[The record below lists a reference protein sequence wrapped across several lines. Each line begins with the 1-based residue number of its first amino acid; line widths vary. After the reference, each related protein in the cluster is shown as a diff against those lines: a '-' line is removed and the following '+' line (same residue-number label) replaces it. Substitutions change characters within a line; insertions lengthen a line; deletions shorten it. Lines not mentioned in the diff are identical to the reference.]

1 MKKFTLLL
9 ALGFFIVSASFA
21 QTTTGCSTIFISEYL
36 DGINNNKAIE
46 IFNPT
51 NAAKSLTGCS
61 ILIFPLGSL
70 VPINIPLQGSIAAKG
85 TFVLTNPL
93 ASSAI
98 LSKANQTN
106 VNLLFSGR
114 NAVVLQIQNV
124 DIDKIGEIGVTPNI
138 LGWSVPPNGSTVN
151 HDLRR
156 KHAITAGNTVWSN
169 CKNEWDI
176 FPNDSIYNLGSHSSV
191 CDTVALPLVIV
202 QQPDTISW
210 YRYGKLLTFIHQ
222 KDVYSFNYKPNTQPT
237 SIHDSSIASMIETT
251 NDGVISRILNVL
263 LKPSLTIAQLQQIR
277 QTIEADPAFEKEL
290 MSVTQPAMMDNSA
303 TKWFSLDDRVT
314 VVFKDVNISSTQ
326 VSAFAS
332 KYNVLVTMTPPTD
345 KPAGTHG
352 IYMFK
357 LRPVTDTTSHLLAKA
372 MWEGDSII
380 IQAVEP
386 NILNFAQPNAII
398 NCPINDT
405 YFNDDAQCR
414 LWHIK
419 NNGTLRNSNGSQL
432 STNGADPDICGCW
445 SAGYTGAGIKIAV
458 MDGDGFEWTHEDLN
472 GQFIDGWDCTRGPVG
487 RGQAYT
493 SSTPLP
499 AYVSGKYHGTSVSS
513 TASAAVNNDT
523 GIAGVAPDAKII
535 PLLINY
541 FDGDGSTFNIAF
553 NKILS
558 LNPDIVNFSF
568 GFTQDYS
575 PWHDL
580 IRLDWIPN
588 GRNGKGIVCVA
599 AAGNKNGDSIQ
610 FPAAW
615 NEVIGVIGTN
625 PNDFRHSGG
634 DGWGGVGSVGSS
646 YGFWYDVAAPGAR
659 ITTASFMGRG
669 DPVLGSN
676 YKIEGGTS
684 FSSPIVAGIAAMVL
698 EKNPTFTQQQ
708 VFNAI
713 TSTADKVYP
722 YTYGHYNENAD
733 YPGKSKEMGHG
744 RVNCFNAIN
753 GIVGINEVAEK
764 AGTIKIVSPATD
776 NLTVLY
782 YLNPNIKKVRAKIYD
797 IVGQSITEITL
808 PSENNAAS
816 INISHISNGIYV
828 IAFYAE
834 DGRLIQSNKFIK

>member
-1 MKKFTLLL
+1 MKKITLSL
-9 ALGFFIVSASFA
+9 ALGFFIVCASFA
-21 QTTTGCSTIFISEYL
+21 QVTTGCSEIFISEYL

-51 NAAKSLTGCS
+51 DAVKSLNGYS

-138 LGWSVPPNGSTVN
+138 LGWSVPPNGSTAN

-176 FPNDSIYNLGSHSSV
+176 FPNDSIYNLGSHLSL
-191 CDTVALPLVIV
+191 CDSVALPPDTTIA

-210 YRYGKLLTFIHQ
+210 YRYGKLLKFIHQ
-222 KDVYSFNYKPNTQPT
+222 KDVFSFHFKPGTQPT

-251 NDGVISRILNVL
+251 MEGTNDFRLANVM
-263 LKPSLTIAQLQQIR
+263 LKPFLTIAQIQQII
-277 QTIEADPAFEKEL
+277 QTIKADTAFEEEL
-290 MSVTQPAMMDNSA
+290 ASVAQPAMIDNSSRM
-303 TKWFSLDDRVT
+303 WINLDDQVT
-314 VVFKDVNISSTQ
+314 LVFKDANITTAQ
-326 VSAFAS
+326 VTAFAN
-332 KYNVLVTMTPPTD
+332 KYNVLTTMTPPTN
-345 KPAGTHG
+345 KPIGTHG
-352 IYMFK
+352 VYMFK
-357 LRPVTDTTSHLLAKA
+357 IKPVTTDTTSDLLAKT

-386 NILNFAQPNAII
+386 NIIRFPQPNT

-405 YFNDDAQCR
+405 YFDYNLNNK
-414 LWHIK
+414 LWHIS
-419 NNGTLRNSNGSQL
+419 NNGTLKALNGQA
-432 STNGADPDICGCW
+432 STNGADPNICGCW
-445 SAGYTGAGIKIAV
+445 SSGYTGAGIKIAV
-458 MDGDGFEWTHEDLN
+458 MDYDGFEWTHEDLN
-472 GQFIDGWDCTRGPVG
+472 GQFIDGWDCINNV
-487 RGQAYT
+487 AYT

-513 TASAAVNNDT
+513 TASAAANNGT

-535 PLLINY
+535 PLLINGNGTSMNLAY
-541 FDGDGSTFNIAF
+541 NT
-553 NKILS
+553 ILS

-568 GFTQDYS
+568 GGIDPSADFS

-580 IRLDWIPN
+580 IRLDWMTQ
-588 GRNGKGIVCVA
+588 GRNGKGIICVA
-599 AAGNKNGDSIQ
+599 SAGNDDTELKQ
-610 FPAAW
+610 WPAAW
-615 NEVIGVIGTN
+615 DEVIGVIGTN
-625 PNDFRHSGG
+625 PNDFRHSGT
-634 DGWGGVGSVGSS
+634 DGWGVGASS
-646 YGFWYDVAAPGAR
+646 YGFWYDVAAPGAY
-659 ITTASFMGRG
+659 IPVASFMGKG
-669 DPVLGSN
+669 QPGFGNDYVN
-676 YKIEGGTS
+676 TGGTS

-698 EKNPTFTQQQ
+698 QKNPTFTQQE
-708 VFNAI
+708 VYTAI
-713 TSTADKVYP
+713 TTTADKVYP
-722 YTYGHYNENAD
+722 YTYGYYNEDPN
-733 YPGKSKEMGHG
+733 YPGQSKQMGHG

-753 GIVGINEVAEK
+753 GIVGINETAEK
-764 AGTIKIVSPATD
+764 VGTIKIISPTDD

-782 YLNPNIKKVRAKIYD
+782 YLNPSIKKVRAKIYD
-797 IVGQSITEITL
+797 IVGQQITEMIL
-808 PSENNAAS
+808 PSESNTAS
-816 INISHISNGIYV
+816 INISGLVNGIYV
-828 IAFYAE
+828 IAFYSE
-834 DGRLIQSNKFIK
+834 DGSLIQSNKFIK